1 MQRYWQTNAEVMQMS
16 KKKDSD
22 KLKVAADK
30 VHLRSSANVGSM
42 ENQNQNHNTQKEA
55 LGPNTKR

>member
-1 MQRYWQTNAEVMQMS
+1 MS